1 MHSLWKGLQSEQQPD
16 HTHKVEPIF
25 SKTLFNSFSSSVSIT
40 FSYSFP
46 PPNNLLP
53 KTQDPHVS
61 SRSDQE
67 RLSFKTRLSF
77 HLLFCSKFLSFAF
90 LPLKFFLKVHFRPL
104 LASYSF
110 LQTIL
115 YETTQSNIMSLLP
128 RSHLISFP
136 LSSSPT
142 LLTAADRK
150 HTGYKPFSCDLCGR
164 AFQRKVKTK
173 EIFSKST
180 SFTWIS
186 ILGGLEET
194 QGDPAHRSATP
205 PSVSR

>member
-46 PPNNLLP
+46 PPNNFLP

-115 YETTQSNIMSLLP
+115 YETTQSNIASP
-128 RSHLISFP
+128 SHEPSPTFSSHLIPSLLLP
-136 LSSSPT
+136 HSPHCC
-142 LLTAADRK
+142 R
-150 HTGYKPFSCDLCGR
+150 
-164 AFQRKVKTK
+164 Q
-173 EIFSKST
+173 E
-180 SFTWIS
+180 
-186 ILGGLEET
+186 
-194 QGDPAHRSATP
+194 AHRLQTILVRPLRPRLPKKGQQRLLVLKFLFFHKKSFFRST
-205 PSVSR
+205 